1 MWIGDNEGWL
11 SIVKHNR
18 KQNYLLVRARNREH
32 IENIFPN
39 AEIYVNLNA
48 DYPYRSDI
56 SIINVYLTI
65 ATRILEIDYYNFKN
79 SVQEKKYAR
88 YLNKVWNIM
97 YDYGSKFRNSNK

>member
-11 SIVKHNR
+11 SIVKHKE
-18 KQNYLLVRARNREH
+18 KQNCLLVRSRNREH
-32 IENIFPN
+32 IENIFPD

-56 SIINVYLTI
+56 SIINVCLTI

-79 SVQEKKYAR
+79 SVKEKKYAR
-88 YLNKVWNIM
+88 YLNKAWGVM
-97 YDYGSKFRNSNK
+97 YDYGLKFRTSSK